1 MFSGGFDAVSHGG
14 AGTAGSVFEAQELL
28 SRNPRTLHSLPA
40 GPGTTGKASD
50 GQQTGPGHGPEGRDD
65 HEGERTSDPA
75 AVGSYKQADSRD
87 GSTQEGQDS
96 PTAPINALKSI
107 FKPKERA
114 KRAPLDLNPVMKK
127 YRQRHHTTS
136 QRIRSM
142 RPGVP
147 GGSRNGSKY
156 GNPLHQL
163 GAGKV
168 FKEDFPMESSGG
180 KAEFPASQ
188 ADQFRDYLAPGA
200 APQPDMMA
208 QPGGNLDHRA
218 QLQDR
223 PHEEL
228 MDGELE
234 RL

>member
-14 AGTAGSVFEAQELL
+14 PGTAGSAFEGPDVL
-28 SRNPRTLHSLPA
+28 SRNPRTLNSLGA
-40 GPGTTGKASD
+40 GPATTGKASE
-50 GQQTGPGHGPEGRDD
+50 GQPAGLGHGAEGKDD

-87 GSTQEGQDS
+87 GSTQEGHDS
-96 PTAPINALKSI
+96 PADPINALKSI

-136 QRIRSM
+136 QRIRSV

-147 GGSRNGSKY
+147 GGSRTGSKY
-156 GNPLHQL
+156 GNPLHPL

-168 FKEDFPMESSGG
+168 FKEDFPMESSEGRGG
-180 KAEFPASQ
+180 VLASQ
-188 ADQFRDYLAPGA
+188 TDQLREYLAPGMA
-200 APQPDMMA
+200 HHPDMVA
-208 QPGGNLDHRA
+208 QPGGNLDHMRH
-218 QLQDR
+218 LQDR
-223 PHEEL
+223 PPEEL
-228 MDGELE
+228 MDAELE

>member
-14 AGTAGSVFEAQELL
+14 PGTAGSVFEAQELL
-28 SRNPRTLHSLPA
+28 SRNARTQNSLPVGGA
-40 GPGTTGKASD
+40 ATGKGSD
-50 GQQTGPGHGPEGRDD
+50 GQQTAPGHGPEGRDD
-65 HEGERTSDPA
+65 HDGATTADPA
-75 AVGSYKQADSRD
+75 AVGSYKQADSRE
-87 GSTQEGQDS
+87 GSTQEGHDS
-96 PTAPINALKSI
+96 PTDPINALKSI

-136 QRIRSM
+136 QRIRGVT

-147 GGSRNGSKY
+147 GGPRTGSKY

-168 FKEDFPMESSGG
+168 FKEDFPVDAGAGG
-180 KAEFPASQ
+180 AEFLASQ
-188 ADQFRDYLAPGA
+188 TDQLTDYLSPGTA
-200 APQPDMMA
+200 YQPHMMA
-208 QPGGNLDHRA
+208 QPGGNLDHRP
-218 QLQDR
+218 QL
-223 PHEEL
+223 EL